1 MSMSPPPP
9 PPPGPPPIPTPGW
22 GAAPPPGY
30 PTSYPAQPAAGGQLA
45 GFGSRLGGMIL
56 DSILYGILAAVFT
69 VPGIIM
75 IATSLQDCVTVDL
88 GDNRTDVVCP
98 PGSPNGGLLGGGIAL
113 IALGLIVVAV
123 LYVRALGKT
132 GQTWGR
138 KLANVKVVGK
148 ATGQPIGFGRALGR
162 TLFAQIISGAICY
175 LGYLWM
181 LWDTDKQ
188 TWHDKVVDS
197 VVVKA

>member
-1 MSMSPPPP
+1 MSMPPPP
-9 PPPGPPPIPTPGW
+9 PAPPPGPTPGW

-45 GFGSRLGGMIL
+45 GFGGRLGGSIL
-56 DSILYGILAAVFT
+56 DSILYGILAAVFA
-69 VPGIIM
+69 VPGGIM
-75 IATSLQDCVTVDL
+75 IATSFQDCVTVDL
-88 GDNRTDVVCP
+88 GDNQAEIVCP
-98 PGSPNGGLLGGGIAL
+98 PGSPKGGLLGGGIAL
-113 IALGLIVVAV
+113 IAVGVIIVAI
-123 LYVRALGKT
+123 LYIRALGKT

-148 ATGQPIGFGRALGR
+148 TTGQPIGFGRALGR
-162 TLFAQIISGAICY
+162 TLFAQIISSSFCY

-181 LWDTDKQ
+181 LWDKNKQ
-188 TWHDKVVDS
+188 TWHDKIVDT

>member
-1 MSMSPPPP
+1 MPPPP
-9 PPPGPPPIPTPGW
+9 PAPPPGPTPGW

-45 GFGSRLGGMIL
+45 GFGGRLGGSIL
-56 DSILYGILAAVFT
+56 DSILYGIAASVFV
-69 VPGIIM
+69 VPGFLM
-75 IATSLQDCVTVDL
+75 FSASFMDCVT
-88 GDNRTDVVCP
+88 GGQSEFECTS
-98 PGSPNGGLLGGGIAL
+98 GSPNSGLLGGGIAL
-113 IALGLIVVAV
+113 IAVGVIIVAI
-123 LYVRALGKT
+123 LYIRALGKT

-148 ATGQPIGFGRALGR
+148 TTGQPIGFGRALGR
-162 TLFAQIISGAICY
+162 TLFAQIISSSFCY

-181 LWDTDKQ
+181 LWDKDNQ
-188 TWHDKVVDS
+188 TWHDKVVDT